1 MVGHNLLYISVCEDE
16 IDLRARFGGS
26 DRPGD
31 PTSFHPSIY
40 STLLSFLTT
49 VVCWPVS
56 SGRPNPRT
64 YILDSYGLKLEPVH
78 QYNSLRRLSKSRP
91 RLSCIAA

>member
-1 MVGHNLLYISVCEDE
+1 MGRWFESKDE
-16 IDLRARFGGS
+16 IDLWRELLYGEYMRGARFGGS

-49 VVCWPVS
+49 VV
-56 SGRPNPRT
+56 
-64 YILDSYGLKLEPVH
+64 
-78 QYNSLRRLSKSRP
+78 
-91 RLSCIAA
+91 